1 VSGFGEADR
10 ARRPKGDLDAGA
22 VSWTMKGEQEA
33 FELAALT
40 EEIFML
46 APNVLAKHRWVNRGW
61 VAAGTSLV
69 LLLAAAVS
77 VVIAT

>member
-1 VSGFGEADR
+1 
-10 ARRPKGDLDAGA
+10 
-22 VSWTMKGEQEA
+22 MKGEQEA

-40 EEIFML
+40 EEIFLL